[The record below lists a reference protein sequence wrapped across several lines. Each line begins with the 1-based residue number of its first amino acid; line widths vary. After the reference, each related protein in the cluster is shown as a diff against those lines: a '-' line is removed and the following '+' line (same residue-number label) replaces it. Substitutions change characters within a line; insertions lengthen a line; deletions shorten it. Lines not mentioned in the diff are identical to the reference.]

1 MNNITELGKESEK
14 MDIELK
20 DRAHANNEDWE
31 MSGGMSNTQPKD
43 IIEEEVIRSGR
54 VKLRVDDNKS
64 EDRSKTLDNA
74 DLAEKNNPTTKEEVG
89 ETDLPG
95 KRQRGEKL
103 KQLWRQALARMLK
116 NNGDEVLNPSDQ
128 ELGTWTLGVK
138 FWDAVFK
145 QQLLEEGFGEE
156 YPLGSSFDILG
167 FDELLSYLRS
177 EFSGF
182 NSLKT

>member
-1 MNNITELGKESEK
+1 M
-14 MDIELK
+14 
-20 DRAHANNEDWE
+20 
-31 MSGGMSNTQPKD
+31 
-43 IIEEEVIRSGR
+43 
-54 VKLRVDDNKS
+54 KLRVDDNKS
-64 EDRSKTLDNA
+64 EDRSETLDNA
-74 DLAEKNNPTTKEEVG
+74 ALAEKNNPTTKEEVG

-95 KRQRGEKL
+95 KLQRGEKL

-116 NNGDEVLNPSDQ
+116 NNGDVVLNPSDH
-128 ELGTWTLGVK
+128 ELGTSTLGVK